1 MAQKK
6 RRRTKKRSRKKA
18 AGDPLP
24 GWLWMLFGLAV
35 GLAVAAAIYVN
46 DRSPQGPVP
55 ATSRPAPAPPTPPNP
70 RPEPEVAEPVEER
83 FQFYDML
90 PSFEVVIPE
99 EDLEARP
106 DIASDP
112 VSQPGPYVLQAGSFS
127 SNEDA
132 DRMKARLALLGIVSR
147 IQKVSIDDKTFHRVR
162 VGPVEDLDTLNRMR
176 GQLRDARI
184 EVMVI
189 RVAD

>member
-1 MAQKK
+1 M
-6 RRRTKKRSRKKA
+6 
-18 AGDPLP
+18 
-24 GWLWMLFGLAV
+24 MFGLAV
-35 GLAVAAAIYVN
+35 GLAVAAAIYIN

-55 ATSRPAPAPPTPPNP
+55 AATRPAPPPSPPA
-70 RPEPEVAEPVEER
+70 RPEPKVTEPAEER

-106 DIASDP
+106 DIAPDP
-112 VSQPGPYVLQAGSFS
+112 VSRPGPYVLQAGSFS
-127 SNEDA
+127 SHEDA
-132 DRMKARLALLGIVSR
+132 DRMKARLALLGIMSK
-147 IQKVSIDDKTFHRVR
+147 IQKVTIDDKTFHRVR
-162 VGPVEDLDTLNRMR
+162 VGPVADLDVLNRMR

>member
-1 MAQKK
+1 MVKKK
-6 RRRTKKRSRKKA
+6 RKTKRRATRRRSNQPM
-18 AGDPLP
+18 AG
-24 GWLWMLFGLAV
+24 WVWMLFGLAV

-46 DRSPQGPVP
+46 DRSPQGPVA
-55 ATSRPAPAPPTPPNP
+55 ATSPAPPAKPAPAKPAPAP
-70 RPEPEVAEPVEER
+70 AGPVEER
-83 FQFYDML
+83 FDFYEML

-106 DIASDP
+106 DVAATP
-112 VSQPGPYVLQAGSFS
+112 VNKPGPYVLQAGSFS

-132 DRMKARLALLGIVSR
+132 DRMKARLALLGIISR

-162 VGPVEDLDTLNRMR
+162 VGPVSDLTELNRMR
-176 GQLRDARI
+176 SQLREARI

-189 RVAD
+189 RVAE

>member
-1 MAQKK
+1 M
-6 RRRTKKRSRKKA
+6 
-18 AGDPLP
+18 
-24 GWLWMLFGLAV
+24 MFGLAV

-55 ATSRPAPAPPTPPNP
+55 AATRPAPPPPAQPTAT
-70 RPEPEVAEPVEER
+70 EPKAVEPAEER

-106 DIASDP
+106 DVAPDP
-112 VSQPGPYVLQAGSFS
+112 VSRPGPYVLQAGSFS
-127 SNEDA
+127 SHEDA

-162 VGPVEDLDTLNRMR
+162 VGPVADLDALNRMR

>member
-1 MAQKK
+1 MAKKK
-6 RRRTKKRSRKKA
+6 RRTTKKRSRSRGA
-18 AGDPLP
+18 ADPLP

-35 GLAVAAAIYVN
+35 GLAVAAAIYIN

-55 ATSRPAPAPPTPPNP
+55 AVTRPAPPAPPKPGPKAT
-70 RPEPEVAEPVEER
+70 EPAEER

-106 DIASDP
+106 DVADDP
-112 VSQPGPYVLQAGSFS
+112 VSRPGPYVLQAGSFS
-127 SNEDA
+127 SHEDA
-132 DRMKARLALLGIVSR
+132 DRMKARLALLGIVSK

-162 VGPVEDLDTLNRMR
+162 VGPVADLDALNRMR

>member
-1 MAQKK
+1 MVKKK
-6 RRRTKKRSRKKA
+6 RRTKRRATRKRSNPSM
-18 AGDPLP
+18 AG
-24 GWLWMLFGLAV
+24 WVWMLFGLAV

-46 DRSPQGPVP
+46 DRSPQGPVSATAPPP
-55 ATSRPAPAPPTPPNP
+55 AAKPAPAKPAAATP
-70 RPEPEVAEPVEER
+70 EPVEER
-83 FQFYDML
+83 FDFYDML

-106 DIASDP
+106 DVAATP
-112 VSQPGPYVLQAGSFS
+112 VNKPGPYVLQAGSFS

-162 VGPVEDLDTLNRMR
+162 VGPVSDLTELNRMR
-176 GQLRDARI
+176 SQLRDARI

-189 RVAD
+189 RVAE

>member
-6 RRRTKKRSRKKA
+6 RRTKKKRSRKRSA
-18 AGDPLP
+18 SDPLP

-35 GLAVAAAIYVN
+35 GLAVAAAIYIN

-55 ATSRPAPAPPTPPNP
+55 AATRPAPVAPASK
-70 RPEPEVAEPVEER
+70 PEPKAAEPAEER

-106 DIASDP
+106 DVAPDP

-162 VGPVEDLDTLNRMR
+162 VGPVQDLDALNRMR

>member
-1 MAQKK
+1 MPKK
-6 RRRTKKRSRKKA
+6 KRRTKKKRGRSRA
-18 AGDPLP
+18 AADPLP

-35 GLAVAAAIYVN
+35 GLAVAAAIYIN
-46 DRSPQGPVP
+46 DRSPRGPVP
-55 ATSRPAPAPPTPPNP
+55 AATGPAPQPAPPA
-70 RPEPEVAEPVEER
+70 RPEPKAAEPAEQR

-106 DIASDP
+106 DTAPDP
-112 VSQPGPYVLQAGSFS
+112 VSRPGPYVLQAGSFS
-127 SNEDA
+127 SHEDA
-132 DRMKARLALLGIVSR
+132 ERMKARLALLGIVSR

-162 VGPVEDLDTLNRMR
+162 VGPVQELDALNRMR
-176 GQLRDARI
+176 SQLREARI

>member
-6 RRRTKKRSRKKA
+6 RRTRKKRSRKRS

-35 GLAVAAAIYVN
+35 GLAVAAAIYIN

-55 ATSRPAPAPPTPPNP
+55 AVTRPATPKPPAPK
-70 RPEPEVAEPVEER
+70 PEPKAAKPAEER

-106 DIASDP
+106 DVAPDP
-112 VSQPGPYVLQAGSFS
+112 VSRPGPYVLQAGSFS
-127 SNEDA
+127 SHEDA
-132 DRMKARLALLGIVSR
+132 DRMKARLALLGIVSK

-162 VGPVEDLDTLNRMR
+162 VGPVQELDTLNQMR
-176 GQLRDARI
+176 SQLRDARI